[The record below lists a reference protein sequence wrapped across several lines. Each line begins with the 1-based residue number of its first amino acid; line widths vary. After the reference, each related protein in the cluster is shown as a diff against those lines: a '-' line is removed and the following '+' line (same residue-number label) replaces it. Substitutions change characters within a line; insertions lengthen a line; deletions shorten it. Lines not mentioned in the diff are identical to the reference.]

1 MSRAAHVASRPRNL
15 GRIRRAGMAAVGLAL
30 GLLSTFAFGA
40 FTCSVSTPGLSFGG
54 YDVFAAAATNG
65 TGTLSVTCSL
75 IAPASDGNVS
85 YAISLSAGHSNS
97 FVQRQMFTGA
107 NVLGYNLYTSNT
119 YAVVWGDGT
128 GSTTTITGTM
138 KLNKIS
144 NPSQTVKQTVYGRI
158 PALQDVAVGSY
169 VDNVTV
175 TVTF

>member
-1 MSRAAHVASRPRNL
+1 MSRVAHVAATPRHPQ
-15 GRIRRAGMAAVGLAL
+15 RIRRAGMAAVALSL
-30 GLLSTFAFGA
+30 GLLSTSALAA

-54 YDVFAAAATNG
+54 YDVFATVATNG
-65 TGTLSVTCSL
+65 TATLSVTCSL

-107 NVLGYNLYTSNT
+107 NVLGYNLYTTNT

-128 GSTTTITGTM
+128 GSTTTISGTM

-158 PALQDVAVGSY
+158 PALQDAAVGSY